1 MLEGTLRH
9 VLSQDGPI
17 EVIVADGGSS
27 DRTVA
32 IAADFHTIQFVQ
44 AHRGRASQMNA
55 GATLATG
62 EWLLF
67 LHADTRLPEGGL
79 PAIRQLTPDNT
90 LEAGGFHH
98 RFSGGDWRL
107 RFVSWLDNWRCRKT
121 SVMYGDQALFV
132 RRSVFEEL
140 GGFPS
145 VDALEDVIFCE
156 LLKRRRTPILLDFE
170 VVTNARKFKQLGVW
184 RSLARCALIL
194 TRYELGLPLS
204 ANDPFFQDVR

>member
-1 MLEGTLRH
+1 MLKGTLRH

-32 IAADFHTIQFVQ
+32 IAADFPTIRLVR
-44 AHRGRASQMNA
+44 ARRGRASQMNA
-55 GATLATG
+55 GAKLAAG

-67 LHADTRLPEGGL
+67 LHADTRLPEDGL
-79 PAIRQLTPDNT
+79 AAIRQLTPDNA

-121 SVMYGDQALFV
+121 SVMFGDQALFV
-132 RRSVFEEL
+132 RRSVFEDL

-145 VDALEDVIFCE
+145 VDALEDVVFCE

-170 VVTNARKFKQLGVW
+170 VVTNARKFKQMGVW
-184 RSLARCALIL
+184 RSLARCAVIL
-194 TRYELGLPLS
+194 SRHELGLPLS
-204 ANDPFFQDVR
+204 TNEPFFQDVR